1 MKLLKPLQMKKNT
14 PNLITLFNLLSGILS
29 IVSLYQGSVEW
40 AVYFILMAAIFD
52 FMDGAAARLLKAS
65 SEMGKQLD
73 SLADLISF
81 GLAPGFIMF
90 FLLKT
95 SQPLP
100 EIVFNGYSVIP
111 FFAFLIPLLSAWRL
125 AKFNIDTRQEEQ
137 FIGLPT
143 PASALMVASLGLINQ
158 NFFSSQNWM
167 TNLSGN
173 SYVLLGLT
181 LILSVLLVA
190 EIPLLSLKF
199 KNFRWKENQSRFLLI
214 LISLVLLVW
223 LKISAIPLIIVS
235 YVLISLLWKKK

>member
-1 MKLLKPLQMKKNT
+1 MKKNI

-40 AVYFILMAAIFD
+40 AVYFIAIAAILD
-52 FMDGAAARLLKAS
+52 FMDGAAARLLKVT

-73 SLADLISF
+73 SLADLVSF

-95 SQPLP
+95 SQSLP
-100 EIVFNGYSVIP
+100 EIIFNDHNLIP

-137 FIGLPT
+137 FLGLPT
-143 PASALMVASLGLINQ
+143 PASALMIASLGLINQ
-158 NFFSSQNWM
+158 NGFSSVIWM
-167 TNLSGN
+167 TDLTSN
-173 SYVLLGLT
+173 SFFLLGIT
-181 LILSVLLVA
+181 LLISVLLIV

-199 KNFRWKENQSRFLLI
+199 KTLGWKENLSRYFLI
-214 LISLVLLVW
+214 LVSIVLIIW
-223 LKISAIPLIIVS
+223 LQISAIPLILVS
-235 YVLISLLWKKK
+235 YIFISLVTNK